1 MAPALH
7 EVYRQYFDT
16 IAVQQEDRALRDEVF
31 RLRYQVYCVEN
42 PFEDPAEHPDGL
54 EHDVYDERATHC
66 LLFHKRTESWEGTA
80 RLILH
85 TAVDQKHSSAL
96 QEAGNDPAISDPP
109 RFQMMPMGESY
120 RL

>member
-42 PFEDPAEHPDGL
+42 PFADPAAHPDGL
-54 EHDVYDERATHC
+54 AHDVYDERATHC
-66 LLFHKRTESWEGTA
+66 LLFPKRTA
-80 RLILH
+80 RW
-85 TAVDQKHSSAL
+85 VR
-96 QEAGNDPAISDPP
+96 AGRQLLRRPEDECPGRQSDGAENQ
-109 RFQMMPMGESY
+109 RERREEFGGSRY
-120 RL
+120 TR